1 MNGNSR
7 QNVDETIALL
17 FSSRHF
23 QQVPDYFRQ
32 ITAYWQEA

>member
-1 MNGNSR
+1 MIDNSC
-7 QNVDETIALL
+7 QDVDETIALV

-32 ITAYWQEA
+32 ITAYCQEE